1 VTDEYWLAHT
11 KLGFSRE
18 EIERMILYGFESAFL
33 THQERTTMVEQ
44 AKLEL
49 QKLRD

>member
-33 THQERTTMVEQ
+33 PYEERIGMVEQ
-44 AKLEL
+44 AKAQLD
-49 QKLRD
+49 KLRD